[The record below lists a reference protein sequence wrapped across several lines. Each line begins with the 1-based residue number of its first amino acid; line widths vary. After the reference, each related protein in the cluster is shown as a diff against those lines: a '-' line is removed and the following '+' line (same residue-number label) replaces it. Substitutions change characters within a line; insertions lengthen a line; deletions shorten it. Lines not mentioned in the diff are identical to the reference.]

1 MSDDYDP
8 VVEAALSL
16 TPEERARLADR
27 LLESLQAEHGAE
39 LDPDEIEDRI
49 DALRR
54 GDSAWLVSHASAA
67 R

>member
-1 MSDDYDP
+1 MSEDYDP

-16 TPEERARLADR
+16 TSEER

-54 GDSAWLVSHASAA
+54 GDSAWLGSHVSAG